1 MTEEINIDF
10 SEPSE
15 ADLEEEAGFSGED
28 PEEQESEEEDS
39 PRAIAE
45 ARGQE
50 LLDDVEEGD
59 EKEQERPPEPTEKAP
74 PPVSRQEPPPQ
85 DKPQRM
91 TKEVVARLLKSIDLD
106 ELPEGEVI
114 IGDTA
119 VNLRELAE
127 YDPEEFAAKVVLS
140 GAIAEKTIG
149 SLLRSGQLVT
159 RSQIEGILDA
169 LGERLDG
176 QAYWLEMLQ
185 AHPDALD
192 IKDSEDFK
200 KWISEQDKGMK
211 ALAASV
217 EPKDGILL
225 VDYYKEATGKA
236 SRKQTVASSR
246 SRRTRS
252 ADKDLDMDDEQAG
265 WDLGGKKFE
274 GWS

>member
-1 MTEEINIDF
+1 MSEEELNIDF

-15 ADLEEEAGFSGED
+15 ADLEEEAGFSGE
-28 PEEQESEEEDS
+28 ELKEGEEDS
-39 PRAIAE
+39 PQAIAE
-45 ARGQE
+45 KRGQE
-50 LLDDVEEGD
+50 ILDDLEKEEEGRR
-59 EKEQERPPEPTEKAP
+59 RPPEPTEKAP
-74 PPVSRQEPPPQ
+74 PPVRRQEPPPQ

-91 TKEVVARLLKSIDLD
+91 TKEAVARLLKSIDLD

-149 SLLRSGQLVT
+149 SLLRSGQLAT

-169 LGERLDG
+169 VGERLDG

-185 AHPDALD
+185 VHPDALD
-192 IKDSEDFK
+192 IKASKDFK
-200 KWISEQDKGMK
+200 DWINKQDKGMRL
-211 ALAASV
+211 LAASG
-217 EPKDGILL
+217 EPRDGIKL

-236 SRKQTVASSR
+236 KRKTTAAPSRK
-246 SRRTRS
+246 RRTRS
-252 ADKDLDMDDEQAG
+252 ADKDVDLDDEQAG

>member
-28 PEEQESEEEDS
+28 TEEQESEEEDS

-50 LLDDVEEGD
+50 LLDDVDEGD

-74 PPVSRQEPPPQ
+74 PPVRREPPPPQ
-85 DKPQRM
+85 ERPQRM